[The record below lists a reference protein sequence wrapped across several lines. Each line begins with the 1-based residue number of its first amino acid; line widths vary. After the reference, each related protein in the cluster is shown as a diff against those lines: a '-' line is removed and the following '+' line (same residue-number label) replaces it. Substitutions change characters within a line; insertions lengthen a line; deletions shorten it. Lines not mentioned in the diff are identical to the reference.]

1 MTEASP
7 YFNVRS
13 TIPSVFCNIS
23 CSFFTAAHAS
33 AHARES
39 PAWTATD
46 KGRGTQAC
54 PAGNTPVPP
63 RRLSFPPS
71 RAHLCSPEEAKAPA
85 RPPTGNP
92 ARTDGKATK
101 KTGARGCPAP
111 QKARKDKARMQET
124 HWQSS
129 LRKGTSRAGKN
140 IFLFFPHKAFAISK
154 RLTTFATANAKSLF
168 AEVAGKP
175 LGGGPFVYRLGR
187 KIFILERGVR
197 FPHGLQ

>member
-1 MTEASP
+1 MRRHTPGKALP
-7 YFNVRS
+7 GRPR
-13 TIPSVFCNIS
+13 T
-23 CSFFTAAHAS
+23 
-33 AHARES
+33 
-39 PAWTATD
+39 
-46 KGRGTQAC
+46 KGGEHRRALPGTHLC
-54 PAGNTPVPP
+54 PLAGFPFPP
-63 RRLSFPPS
+63 RGHTCAPPKRQKPPHGHRRATPPGPTAKLQKKQVRAAVRL
-71 RAHLCSPEEAKAPA
+71 HK
-85 RPPTGNP
+85 
-92 ARTDGKATK
+92 
-101 KTGARGCPAP
+101 
-111 QKARKDKARMQET
+111 KARKDKARMQET